1 MFTFPKNVVA
11 AMSTVADGTMRIPRD
26 GGEDRAGA
34 AQNRRAFLKK
44 FGFTPEQMASARLR
58 HRAVV
63 EVVGE
68 TDGGKMFG
76 DADGLV
82 TNIPNIVLSV
92 TGADCPP
99 LLYYDPKHKAI
110 GIAHSGWRGFV
121 QNMPAAM
128 VHVMVETFGTQPE
141 DLLVSIGP
149 AICRRHF
156 EVHNDVADQFQAYP
170 PAIVHSN
177 ETITVDLGV
186 VGLMQLMAA
195 GVPRD
200 HIEINHTCTF
210 EDTNYFS
217 YRRDKPGELQDLRA
231 NMAIIALRKN

>member
-1 MFTFPKNVVA
+1 MFTFPKNIIA
-11 AMSTVADGTMRIPRD
+11 AMSTVADGTMRIPLD
-26 GGEDRAGA
+26 GGEDRADA
-34 AQNRRAFLKK
+34 AGNRRKFLAK

-58 HRAVV
+58 HRTVV
-63 EVVGE
+63 DVVGKN
-68 TDGGKMFG
+68 DGGKMFSE
-76 DADGLV
+76 ADGLV
-82 TNIPNIVLSV
+82 TKVPNVVLSV

-99 LLYYDPKHKAI
+99 LLFYDPKHKAI

-128 VHVMVETFGTQPE
+128 VRTMVKTFDTKPA
-141 DLLVSIGP
+141 DLIVSIGP

-156 EVHNDVADQFQAYP
+156 EVHSDVADQFQAYP

-177 ETITVDLGV
+177 EKITIDLGV
-186 VGLMQLMAA
+186 VGLMQLMAT

-200 HIEINHTCTF
+200 HIEVDRTCTF

-217 YRRDKPGELQDLRA
+217 YRRDKPGELQDLQA
-231 NMAIIALRKN
+231 SMAIIALHKN

>member
-11 AMSTVADGTMRIPRD
+11 AMSTVADGTMRLPLD

-34 AQNRRAFLKK
+34 AENRQTFLSK
-44 FGFTPEQMASARLR
+44 FGFTPGQMASARLR

-63 EVVGE
+63 EVVGKN
-68 TDGGKMFG
+68 DGGKIFS

-82 TNIPNIVLSV
+82 TNVPNMVLSV

-99 LLYYDPKHKAI
+99 LLYYDPKHRAI

-121 QNMPAAM
+121 QKIPVAVIEMMTKTFKTKPA
-128 VHVMVETFGTQPE
+128 
-141 DLLVSIGP
+141 DLMVSIGP

-177 ETITVDLGV
+177 ETITIDLGV

-200 HIEINHTCTF
+200 HIEIDHTCTF
-210 EDTNYFS
+210 EDANYFS
-217 YRRDKPGELQDLRA
+217 YRRNKPGELQDLEA
-231 NMAIIALRKN
+231 MMAIIALI